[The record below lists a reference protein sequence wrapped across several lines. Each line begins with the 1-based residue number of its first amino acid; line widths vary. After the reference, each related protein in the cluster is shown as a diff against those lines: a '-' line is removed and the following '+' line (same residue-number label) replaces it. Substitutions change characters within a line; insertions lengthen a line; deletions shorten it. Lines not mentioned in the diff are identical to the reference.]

1 MGIGGGIFLIAFGAI
16 LTFAVHA
23 QLSWLDLA
31 VVGWV
36 LMLSGLTVLILTIW
50 FWQQRRRR
58 VGLTLVEQTQL
69 NHDLGGVHPVRPDR
83 PDADM
88 PPSTAP

>member
-1 MGIGGGIFLIAFGAI
+1 MGIGGGIFLIALGAI

-23 QLSWLDLA
+23 NLAWLDLR

-58 VGLTLVEQTQL
+58 PGLTLVEQTQL
-69 NHDLGGVHPVRPDR
+69 SHDPAGIHPVLPE
-83 PDADM
+83 
-88 PPSTAP
+88 PPEAEVPPPPAL